1 LELIRA
7 FQAGKGGF
15 EQIRARMNRKQERFP
30 EIYRALGELAV
41 EATKLESEL
50 TITLCQLLVG
60 PIKDPKSINVDV
72 VNAIASERRS
82 FPQLADFVQKIFNAY
97 VTDKDA
103 RKDLQSVL
111 EEAKNLMKSRGQHIH
126 GHWNLDYTTDKVA
139 QLAHKAVYQS
149 VDPEDLQAIVDK
161 IKDCRLRILPTV
173 TQAFRKPPKADEAL
187 KKAAAA
193 LPEV

>member
-1 LELIRA
+1 MSETEKSSEPSLLELFQE

-15 EQIRARMNRKQERFP
+15 DEIRARMNRKQARFP

-50 TITLCQLLVG
+50 TITLCQLLAANKE
-60 PIKDPKSINVDV
+60 PRSINVGV
-72 VNAIASERRS
+72 VNAIAAERRS

-103 RKDLQSVL
+103 RKPLQSVL

-149 VDPEDLQAIVDK
+149 VDPEDIQAIVNK
-161 IKDCRLRILPTV
+161 MKDCRLRI
-173 TQAFRKPPKADEAL
+173 FHK
-187 KKAAAA
+187 
-193 LPEV
+193 